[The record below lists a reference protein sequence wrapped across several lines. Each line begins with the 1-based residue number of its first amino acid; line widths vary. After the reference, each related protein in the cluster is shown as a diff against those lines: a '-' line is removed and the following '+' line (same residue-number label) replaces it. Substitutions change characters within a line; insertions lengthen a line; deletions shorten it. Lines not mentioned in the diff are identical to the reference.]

1 MKTLVPNFAFFGS
14 PEFAAVILEKII
26 QNGFKP
32 SVIIC
37 NPDKPT
43 GRKKNITSPPVKT
56 RIMNQESEI
65 KDAIK
70 ILQPEKLDKEFRDS
84 LFMIHSSYD
93 FFIVA
98 AYAKIIPPEILEI
111 PKFGSIGVHPS
122 LLPKY
127 RGATP
132 IQSAIL
138 TGEEQTGVTLFLTD
152 EKVDHGPIIA
162 QKELGG
168 EELRTMDFKQL
179 SKKLADLGGDLLIE
193 TLPKF
198 LAGEIELQPQN
209 ESQATYTKK
218 IKTEDG
224 FIEERVL
231 ERAENGRDPREAK
244 IILRKIRAL
253 SPKPGVYTFKNG
265 KRTKILEAEIVDD
278 KLKIKRIH
286 VEGKPRSKTL
296 L

>member
-1 MKTLVPNFAFFGS
+1 MKTLVPNFVFFGS

-26 QNGFKP
+26 QNGFRP
-32 SVIIC
+32 SLVVC

-56 RIMNQESEI
+56 GIMNQESRI
-65 KDAIK
+65 KNVIK

-84 LFMIHSSYD
+84 LFIIHDSYD

-138 TGEEQTGVTLFLTD
+138 NDDEQTGVTLFLID

-162 QKELGG
+162 QKELRG
-168 EELRTMDFKQL
+168 EELKTMDCKQL
-179 SKKLADLGGDLLIE
+179 SKKLADLGGNLLIE

-198 LAGEIELQPQN
+198 LAGEIELEPQN
-209 ESQATYTKK
+209 ESQAAYTKK

-224 FIEERVL
+224 FIEEGGL
-231 ERAENGRDPREAK
+231 ERAENGRDLEQAK

-253 SPKPGVYTFKNG
+253 NPEPGVYTFKNG
-265 KRTKILEAEIVDD
+265 KRTKILEAEIVDG
-278 KLKIKRIH
+278 KLRIKRIH
-286 VEGKPRSKTL
+286 VEGKPRSETL
-296 L
+296 P